1 MDRTVRHRGPELSPE
16 LCRWLDGGGPFPSAL
31 TVILP
36 SADGTS
42 AQVAYEIL
50 DRDATDRIAVLSS
63 GGRRGHKGFVLRV
76 ADPATGQQ
84 LAAKLCIPSDYDDVD
99 HSPLTEAESAGKLR
113 NGGEDMFLLPRQV
126 GRVRPFDGQPPCDG
140 EDSRPW
146 VCFVSDWVDGSTLA
160 RIVESEPERVS
171 PGLVMEIAETLLR
184 AVLFLELRGLKHD
197 DLHLGNLMLVQT
209 DPDTRLIDPRAPE
222 YGLKVIDLGSLKPK
236 DCLTYKQ
243 DDDWSMLARCLAQ
256 LYNRLY
262 RDRGITSRYP
272 QFMRRLRQFI
282 QNLSD
287 EDLSRHFPDPGSYL
301 TALRDVGEALT
312 VVKPSTPSFHPFD
325 AISAEHLANDRLL
338 LQLFVNH
345 LPWISLV
352 QTAEPTVLIGP
363 RGCGKSM
370 VFRYLGLRT
379 HLTSPDAVD
388 VLRQLGFFG
397 VYIGCASDL
406 GNDLLWIAREQ
417 GRPERWADSITTY
430 FNLVLARELLRSLA
444 ISAGVQGVAS
454 TLGITDRARFEIAT
468 YIQEQLK
475 TELNVIRLHGMDPL
489 QTCADL
495 LDRLRLNLGNAL
507 LEERPPEYRLPPTFI
522 RDLCQRVIDAA
533 PGFVDYRIVFLLDD
547 YTSHRLSRPI
557 QQILNTVLWQRSHTH
572 VFKVSSEP
580 HGFDSGHMDGARIDA
595 HREYVPVDAGELSIA
610 QEEHSERRRFISRLI
625 DKRLE
630 AAEFNG
636 RVKSLIGDST
646 FTTDPALAEEIR
658 AKHPGQRTHYHGIHV
673 LSNAWSGDV
682 ATVLHMVREM
692 FARGSVTKNSVT
704 LIPPRIQ
711 HQSIIKVSTALRE
724 RVLGYHPFGEEM
736 AKVLKAY
743 GELCRKLLVDA
754 PDQTNRNNEPTIH
767 RKYRFEM
774 TLPAGVELES
784 VLREY
789 SNGALALELMRE
801 LVRRAIFIELAPSR
815 GKEGHARRTL
825 RWQLRSSFLP
835 SFGTSLV
842 REHYI
847 DLKHVDDFVD
857 LLLRPETFLEKAYKR
872 YSRPADP
879 APVSDVGSLNLF
891 ADLAD
896 QDKK

>member
-1 MDRTVRHRGPELSPE
+1 MDRTMRNHGPELSPE
-16 LCRWLDGGGPFPSAL
+16 ICRWLDAGGPFPATL
-31 TVILP
+31 TVVLP
-36 SADGTS
+36 SAGGTV
-42 AQVAYEIL
+42 AQVAYAIL
-50 DRDATDRIAVLSS
+50 DRDAGGHIARLQ

-84 LAAKLCIPSDYDDVD
+84 LAAKLCIPSDYDDD
-99 HSPLTEAESAGKLR
+99 GHSPLAEAEAAGKLR
-113 NGGEDMFLLPRQV
+113 GGGEEMFLLPRQV
-126 GRVRPFDGQPPCDG
+126 GRVHPFDGQPSVG
-140 EDSRPW
+140 EDSRAW
-146 VCFVSDWVDGSTLA
+146 VCFVSDWVDGSTLQH
-160 RIVESEPERVS
+160 IIEGEPERVS
-171 PGLVMEIAETLLR
+171 PGLVMEVAETLLR

-222 YGLKVIDLGSLKPK
+222 YNLKVIDLGSLKRK
-236 DCLTYKQ
+236 DCLTHKQ

-256 LYNRLY
+256 LHNRLY
-262 RDRGITSRYP
+262 QERGIASRHP
-272 QFMRRLRQFI
+272 QFLRRLRLFI

-287 EDLSRHFPDPGSYL
+287 EDLSRHFPDHGSYL

-312 VVKPSTPSFHPFD
+312 VVVPSTPSFHPFD

-338 LQLFVNH
+338 LQLFVDH

-352 QTAEPTVLIGP
+352 QTAGPTVLIGP

-379 HLTSPDAVD
+379 HLTSPDAAE

-406 GNDLLWIAREQ
+406 GNDLLWIAREK
-417 GRPERWADSITTY
+417 GRPERLAGSITTY

-444 ISAGVQGVAS
+444 ISANAPGVADA
-454 TLGITDRARFEIAT
+454 LGITDRARFEIAAHV
-468 YIQEQLK
+468 QEQLT
-475 TELNVIRLHGMDPL
+475 TEPNVIRLQGMDPL

-495 LDRLRLNLGNAL
+495 LDRMRLKLGNAL
-507 LEERPPEYRLPPTFI
+507 LKELSPGYQLSPTFI

-533 PGFVDYRIVFLLDD
+533 PGFANFRIVFLLDD

-580 HGFDSGHMDGARIDA
+580 HGFDAGHVDGARIDA

-610 QEEHSERRRFISRLI
+610 QEDHGERRRFISHLI

-630 AAEFNG
+630 AAKFSG
-636 RVKSLIGDST
+636 RVKSLIGDSA
-646 FTTDPALAEEIR
+646 FTTDPALAEDIR
-658 AKHPGQRTHYHGIHV
+658 AKHVGQRSYYHGIHV

-692 FARGSVTKNSVT
+692 FARSGVTKDTTT
-704 LIPPRIQ
+704 LIPPRVQ

-743 GELCRKLLVDA
+743 GELCRKLLVDS
-754 PDQTNRNNEPTIH
+754 PEQTNRSGERIIH
-767 RKYRFEM
+767 RKYRLEM

-784 VLREY
+784 ALREY
-789 SNGALALELMRE
+789 SNGAIALDLMRE

-847 DLKHVDDFVD
+847 DLKRVDDFVE
-857 LLLRPETFLEKAYKR
+857 LLMHPETFLDKTYKR
-872 YSRPADP
+872 YSRPSEP
-879 APVSDVGSLNLF
+879 LPSTEVGSLNLF
-891 ADLAD
+891 ADLT
-896 QDKK
+896 DKSKK

>member
-1 MDRTVRHRGPELSPE
+1 MDRTIQHHGPELSPE
-16 LCRWLDGGGPFPSAL
+16 ICRWLDAGGPFPAVL

-36 SADGTS
+36 SADEAT

-50 DRDATDRIAVLSS
+50 DRDTDGSIDVLRA

-84 LAAKLCIPSDYDDVD
+84 LAAKLCIPSDYDNDD
-99 HSPLTEAESAGKLR
+99 HSPLAEAESAGKLR
-113 NGGEDMFLLPRQV
+113 NGGEEMFLLPRQV
-126 GRVRPFDGQPPCDG
+126 GRVRPFDGQPHDE

-146 VCFVSDWVDGSTLA
+146 VCFVSDWVDGNTLQGIIE
-160 RIVESEPERVS
+160 RELERVS

-222 YGLKVIDLGSLKPK
+222 YSLKVIDLGSLKRK
-236 DCLTYKQ
+236 DRLTHKQ

-256 LYNRLY
+256 LHNLLY
-262 RDRGITSRYP
+262 RDRGIVSRYP
-272 QFMRRLRQFI
+272 QFLRRLHQFI

-301 TALRDVGEALT
+301 TALRDVGEALAI
-312 VVKPSTPSFHPFD
+312 VRPSTLSFHPFE

-338 LQLFVNH
+338 LNLFVDH

-379 HLTSPDAVD
+379 HLTSPDAAD
-388 VLRQLGFFG
+388 VLQQLGFFG

-406 GNDLLWIAREQ
+406 GNDLLWISREQ

-444 ISAGVQGVAS
+444 MSAGVDRVANA
-454 TLGITDRARFEIAT
+454 LGITDRARFDIAAHV
-468 YIQEQLK
+468 QEQLP
-475 TELNVIRLHGMDPL
+475 TELNAIRLQGMDPL

-495 LDRLRLNLGNAL
+495 LDRLRLKLGNAL
-507 LEERPPEYRLPPTFI
+507 LEEQPPSYQLPPTFI
-522 RDLCQRVIDAA
+522 RDLCQRVIDVA
-533 PGFVDYRIVFLLDD
+533 PGFADFRIVFLLDD
-547 YTSHRLSRPI
+547 YTAHRLSPPI

-580 HGFDSGHMDGARIDA
+580 HGFNAGHVDGARIDA

-610 QEEHSERRRFISRLI
+610 QEEHGERRRFISHLI
-625 DKRLE
+625 DKRLK
-630 AAEFNG
+630 AAEFSG
-636 RVKSLIGDST
+636 RVKSLIGDSA
-646 FTTDPALAEEIR
+646 FPTDPALAEEIR
-658 AKHPGQRTHYHGIHV
+658 AKHPGQRSHYHGIHV

-692 FARGSVTKNSVT
+692 FARSGVTKDTVT

-754 PDQTNRNNEPTIH
+754 PEQTNRSGEPTIH

-784 VLREY
+784 VLRNY
-789 SNGALALELMRE
+789 SNGTVALELMRE

-835 SFGTSLV
+835 SFGTSLI
-842 REHYI
+842 RDHYI
-847 DLKHVDDFVD
+847 DLKRVDDFVE
-857 LLLRPETFLEKAYKR
+857 LLMQPETFLDKT
-872 YSRPADP
+872 YSRYGRVTEAPASP
-879 APVSDVGSLNLF
+879 GVGSLNLF